1 MSKHEIIDS
10 WNRFENRCAQARD
23 TQVSHIREDRAFLSG
38 EQWGDED
45 KAQLGTDRYPRT
57 VDITSVSVNAIRNQ
71 YMKAPFQWYTG
82 DAEVDQLADSFLA
95 TRDNAAAAVN
105 VLESVVAYG
114 LGVFALSTEEVD
126 GEIVPC
132 IYAPED
138 ITKVYLDPD
147 STAVDGSDAYEGAI
161 VELKSR
167 NWVKNNYPDIDAE
180 ADPLVACHGMG
191 ENLPLVT
198 YYVRE
203 GGVCNVYRLLGD
215 REVAEPSV
223 IEIDRVPLF
232 PVYGERV
239 WVGDKV
245 VYRGIVRK
253 AAPVQK
259 LINMAY
265 TSLGER
271 LAICP
276 KPVILTDVDSVE
288 GLESA
293 YRNYGKTRNPLLLH
307 NRLADDGKTV
317 LEKPQYIQNQVQ
329 FGDLTGIISANL
341 EFMHSITGVDS
352 KGMAD
357 GNLEITA
364 TQAMLD
370 KQTEATNIR
379 HFYESMRV
387 TYKAVAES
395 VLGMLGVQGVSVDI
409 IEGPE
414 SHMER
419 QIAMQMLTGL
429 LPTVQQDPTK
439 LQAVLD
445 GMLLAN
451 ADNAILRQVYGAL
464 HSQPQTTPMEQQA
477 MATVEQ
483 MKQALDKKNQEIM
496 QLQEQVKSYES
507 GERNAAQT
515 IQGELLKM
523 KLGHEQKLR
532 EMAFQR
538 ELEGNADA
546 AKAAMDLEKTQLDI
560 EKQAIELDAANAKAQ
575 AEKAEAAASIAQ
587 SASVATVA
595 TVATPMEVM
604 DNEAGIP
611 TQVP

>member
-1 MSKHEIIDS
+1 MTELEIIDN
-10 WNRFENRCAQARD
+10 WNQFESRCAQARD

-38 EQWGDED
+38 DQWEAED
-45 KAQLGTDRYPRT
+45 KAQLATDRYPRT
-57 VDITSVSVNAIRNQ
+57 VDVTSVSINAIRNQ

-82 DAEVDQLADSFLA
+82 DSEVDQLSDSFLA
-95 TRDNAAAAVN
+95 TRDNAKAAVD

-114 LGVFALSTEEVD
+114 LGIFALSTEEVE

-147 STAVDGSDAYEGAI
+147 STAGDGSDAYEGAI

-167 NWVKNNYPDIDAE
+167 TWVKHNYPDIDVE
-180 ADPLVACHGMG
+180 ADPLVTCHGMG
-191 ENLPLVT
+191 ESLPLVT

-215 REVAEPSV
+215 REISEPSV
-223 IEIDRVPLF
+223 IELDRIPLF
-232 PVYGERV
+232 PVYGERI
-239 WVGDKV
+239 WVNDKI

-265 TSLGER
+265 TQLGER

-276 KPVILTDVDSVE
+276 NPVIMTNVDAVE
-288 GLESA
+288 GLDSA

-317 LEKPQYIQNQVQ
+317 LEKPEYIQNTVQ
-329 FGDLTGIISANL
+329 YGDITGIISANL

-370 KQTEATNIR
+370 KQTESTNIR
-379 HFYESMRV
+379 HFYEAMRV
-387 TYKAVAES
+387 TYKAVAEA

-414 SHMER
+414 SQMER
-419 QIAMQMLTGL
+419 QIAMQMLTSL
-429 LPTVQQDPTK
+429 LPTVQQDPIK

-451 ADNAILRQVYGAL
+451 ADNAILRQVYGVL
-464 HSQPQTTPMEQQA
+464 HSRPQPTQMEQQA
-477 MATVEQ
+477 MEIVDQ
-483 MKQALDKKNQEIM
+483 MKQAIDKKNQEIM
-496 QLQEQVKSYES
+496 QLQEQIKSYES
-507 GERNAAQT
+507 GERNTAQS

-523 KLGHEQKLR
+523 KLQHQQKLQ
-532 EMAFQR
+532 EMAFQK
-538 ELEGNADA
+538 ELDGNADA
-546 AKAAMDLEKTQLDI
+546 AKAAMDLEKQQMDI
-560 EKQAIELDAANAKAQ
+560 EKQAVQLDAVKTKAQ
-575 AEKAEAAASIAQ
+575 AEKAKAAASIVQ
-587 SASVATVA
+587 SMTPTVEA
-595 TVATPMEVM
+595 NAEVK
-604 DNEAGIP
+604 DETSIP
-611 TQVP
+611 TQIS

>member
-1 MSKHEIIDS
+1 MSDFEIIER

-45 KAQLGTDRYPRT
+45 KAQLGSDRYPRT

-82 DAEVDQLADSFLA
+82 DSEVDQLADSFLA

-147 STAVDGSDAYEGAI
+147 STAGDGSDAYEGAI

-167 NWVKNNYPDIDAE
+167 NWVKHNYPDIDAE

-191 ENLPLVT
+191 ESLPLVT

-203 GGVCNVYRLLGD
+203 DGVCNVYRLLGD

-239 WVGDKV
+239 WVDDKI

-265 TSLGER
+265 TQLGER
-271 LAICP
+271 LALCP
-276 KPVILTDVDSVE
+276 KPVIMTDVDSVE

-370 KQTEATNIR
+370 KQTESTNIR

-395 VLGMLGVQGVSVDI
+395 VLGMLGVQGVNVDI

-414 SHMER
+414 SQMER
-419 QIAMQMLTGL
+419 QVAMQMLTGL

-451 ADNAILRQVYGAL
+451 SDNAILRQVYGAL
-464 HSQPQTTPMEQQA
+464 HSRPQPTQMEQQA
-477 MATVEQ
+477 MDTVEQ
-483 MKQALDKKNQEIM
+483 MKQALEKKNQEIM

-507 GERNAAQT
+507 GERNTAQT

-523 KLGHEQKLR
+523 RLGHEQKLQ

-546 AKAAMDLEKTQLDI
+546 AKAAMELEKSQMDI
-560 EKQAIELDAANAKAQ
+560 EKQAIELDTANAKAQ
-575 AEKAEAAASIAQ
+575 AEKVKAAASIAQ
-587 SASVATVA
+587 SVKPTVKP
-595 TVATPMEVM
+595 TEVLN
-604 DNEAGIP
+604 NEAGIP

>member
-1 MSKHEIIDS
+1 MTELEIIDR
-10 WNRFENRCAQARD
+10 WNQFESRCAQARD

-38 EQWGDED
+38 QQWEEED

-57 VDITSVSVNAIRNQ
+57 VDVTSVSVNAIRNQ

-82 DAEVDQLADSFLA
+82 DSEVDQLSDSFLA
-95 TRDNAAAAVN
+95 TRDNAKAAVD

-147 STAVDGSDAYEGAI
+147 STAGDGSDAYEGAI

-167 NWVKNNYPDIDAE
+167 TWVRHNYPDIDVE
-180 ADPLVACHGMG
+180 ADPLVTCHGMG
-191 ENLPLVT
+191 ESLPLVT

-203 GGVCNVYRLLGD
+203 DGACTVYRLLGD
-215 REVAEPSV
+215 REIEEPSL
-223 IEIDRVPLF
+223 IEIDRIPLF
-232 PVYGERV
+232 PVYGEKI
-239 WVGDKV
+239 WVDDKV

-265 TSLGER
+265 TQLGER

-276 KPVILTDVDSVE
+276 KPIILTDVDSVE
-288 GLESA
+288 GLEGA

-317 LEKPQYIQNQVQ
+317 LEKPEYIQNTVQ
-329 FGDLTGIISANL
+329 YGDITGIISANL
-341 EFMHSITGVDS
+341 DFMHSITGVDS

-370 KQTEATNIR
+370 KQTESTNIR

-387 TYKAVAES
+387 TYKAVAEA

-414 SHMER
+414 SQMER
-419 QIAMQMLTGL
+419 QIAMQMLSGM
-429 LPTVQQDPTK
+429 LPTVQQDPIK
-439 LQAVLD
+439 LQAVMD

-451 ADNAILRQVYGAL
+451 SDNAILRQVYAVL
-464 HSQPQTTPMEQQA
+464 HSRPQPTQMEQEA
-477 MATVEQ
+477 METVEQ
-483 MKQALDKKNQEIM
+483 MKEALDKKNQEIM

-507 GERNAAQT
+507 GERNTAQT
-515 IQGELLKM
+515 IQGEILKM
-523 KLGHEQKLR
+523 KLQHEQKLQ
-532 EMAFQR
+532 EMAFQK
-538 ELEGNADA
+538 ELDGNTEA
-546 AKAAMDLEKTQLDI
+546 AKAAMDLEKQQMDI
-560 EKQAIELDAANAKAQ
+560 EKQAVELDATKAKAQ
-575 AEKAEAAASIAQ
+575 AEKAKAAATIVQ
-587 SASVATVA
+587 SMTPKVEVKDEASV
-595 TVATPMEVM
+595 
-604 DNEAGIP
+604 P
-611 TQVP
+611 TQIS

>member
-1 MSKHEIIDS
+1 MTELEIIDR
-10 WNRFENRCAQARD
+10 WNKFESRCSQARD

-38 EQWGDED
+38 DQWETED
-45 KAQLGTDRYPRT
+45 KAQLGTDRYLRT
-57 VDITSVSVNAIRNQ
+57 VDVTSVSVNAIRNQ

-82 DAEVDQLADSFLA
+82 DSEVDQLSDSFLA
-95 TRDNAAAAVN
+95 TRDNAKAAVD

-114 LGVFALSTEEVD
+114 LGIFALSTEEVD

-147 STAVDGSDAYEGAI
+147 STAGDGSDAYEGAI

-167 NWVKNNYPDIDAE
+167 NWVKHNYPDINVE
-180 ADPLVACHGMG
+180 ADPLVTCHGMG
-191 ENLPLVT
+191 ESLPLVT

-203 GGVCNVYRLLGD
+203 DGVCNVYRLLGD
-215 REVAEPSV
+215 REVTEPSV
-223 IEIDRVPLF
+223 IEIDRIPLF
-232 PVYGERV
+232 PVYGERI
-239 WVGDKV
+239 WVNDKV

-265 TSLGER
+265 TQLGER
-271 LAICP
+271 LALCP
-276 KPVILTDVDSVE
+276 KPVIMTDVDAVE
-288 GLESA
+288 GLESG
-293 YRNYGKTRNPLLLH
+293 YRNYGKTRNPLLLY
-307 NRLADDGKTV
+307 NRLADDGKTE
-317 LEKPQYIQNQVQ
+317 LKPPQYVQNTVQ
-329 FGDLTGIISANL
+329 YGDITGIITANL

-370 KQTEATNIR
+370 KQTESTNIR

-387 TYKAVAES
+387 TYKAVAEA

-419 QIAMQMLTGL
+419 QIAMQMLTSM
-429 LPTVQQDPTK
+429 LPTVQQDSTK

-451 ADNAILRQVYGAL
+451 ADNAILRQVYGVL
-464 HSQPQTTPMEQQA
+464 HSKPQPTQMEQQA
-477 MATVEQ
+477 METVEQ
-483 MKQALDKKNQEIM
+483 MKQALDKKNQEIKDLSM
-496 QLQEQVKSYES
+496 QLDEYRRSSQSQVRSYEFEMLKQRQAHEFKMEEIAMQS
-507 GERNAAQT
+507 
-515 IQGELLKM
+515 ELDN
-523 KLGHEQKLR
+523 G
-532 EMAFQR
+532 
-538 ELEGNADA
+538 ADA
-546 AKAAMDLEKTQLDI
+546 TKMAMEADKAQLDI
-560 EKQAIELDAANAKAQ
+560 EAKAIDLEAKKIQ
-575 AEKAEAAASIAQ
+575 SNVNTQKAIAESIKAQTEMLNTMS
-587 SASVATVA
+587 
-595 TVATPMEVM
+595 
-604 DNEAGIP
+604 GGKG
-611 TQVP
+611 

>member
-1 MSKHEIIDS
+1 MTELEIIDR
-10 WNRFENRCAQARD
+10 WNKFESRCSQARD

-38 EQWGDED
+38 DQWETED

-57 VDITSVSVNAIRNQ
+57 VDVTSVSVNAIRNQ

-82 DAEVDQLADSFLA
+82 DSEVDQLSDSFLA
-95 TRDNAAAAVN
+95 TRDNAKAAVD

-114 LGVFALSTEEVD
+114 LGIFALSTEEVD

-147 STAVDGSDAYEGAI
+147 STAGDGSDAYEGAI

-167 NWVKNNYPDIDAE
+167 NWVKHNYPDINVE
-180 ADPLVACHGMG
+180 ADPLVTCHGMG
-191 ENLPLVT
+191 ESLPLVT

-203 GGVCNVYRLLGD
+203 DGVCNVYRLLGD
-215 REVAEPSV
+215 REVTEPSV
-223 IEIDRVPLF
+223 IEIDRIPLF
-232 PVYGERV
+232 PVYGERI
-239 WVGDKV
+239 WVNDKV

-265 TSLGER
+265 TQLGER
-271 LAICP
+271 LALCP
-276 KPVILTDVDSVE
+276 KPVIMTDVDAVE
-288 GLESA
+288 GLESG
-293 YRNYGKTRNPLLLH
+293 YRNYGKTRNPLLLY
-307 NRLADDGKTV
+307 NRLADDGKTE
-317 LEKPQYIQNQVQ
+317 LKPPQYVQNTVQ
-329 FGDLTGIISANL
+329 YGDITGIITANL

-370 KQTEATNIR
+370 KQTESTNIR

-387 TYKAVAES
+387 TYKAVAEA

-419 QIAMQMLTGL
+419 QIAMQMLTSM
-429 LPTVQQDPTK
+429 LPTVQQDSTK
-439 LQAVLD
+439 LQAILD

-451 ADNAILRQVYGAL
+451 ADNAILRQVYGVL
-464 HSQPQTTPMEQQA
+464 HSRPQPTQMEQQA
-477 MATVEQ
+477 METVEQ
-483 MKQALDKKNQEIM
+483 MKQALDKKNQEIKDLSM
-496 QLQEQVKSYES
+496 QLDEYRRSSQSQVRSYEFEMLKQRQAHEFKMEEIAMQS
-507 GERNAAQT
+507 
-515 IQGELLKM
+515 ELDN
-523 KLGHEQKLR
+523 G
-532 EMAFQR
+532 
-538 ELEGNADA
+538 ADA
-546 AKAAMDLEKTQLDI
+546 TKMAMEADKAQLDI
-560 EKQAIELDAANAKAQ
+560 EAKAIDLEAKKIQ
-575 AEKAEAAASIAQ
+575 SNVNTQKAIAESIKAQTEMLNTMS
-587 SASVATVA
+587 
-595 TVATPMEVM
+595 
-604 DNEAGIP
+604 GGKG
-611 TQVP
+611 

>member
-1 MSKHEIIDS
+1 MTELEIIDR
-10 WNRFENRCAQARD
+10 WNQFESRCAQARD

-38 EQWGDED
+38 DQWETED

-57 VDITSVSVNAIRNQ
+57 VDVTSVSVNAIRNQ

-82 DAEVDQLADSFLA
+82 DSEVDQLSDSFLA
-95 TRDNAAAAVN
+95 TRDNAKAAVD

-114 LGVFALSTEEVD
+114 LGVFALSTEEVE

-147 STAVDGSDAYEGAI
+147 STAGDGSDAYEGAI

-167 NWVKNNYPDIDAE
+167 NWVRNNHPDIDVE
-180 ADPLVACHGMG
+180 ADPLVTCHGMG
-191 ENLPLVT
+191 ESLPLVT

-223 IEIDRVPLF
+223 IEIDRIPLF
-232 PVYGERV
+232 PVYGEKI
-239 WVGDKV
+239 WVNDKI

-265 TSLGER
+265 TQLGER

-276 KPVILTDVDSVE
+276 KPVIMTNVDAVE

-317 LEKPQYIQNQVQ
+317 LEKPEYIQNTVQ
-329 FGDLTGIISANL
+329 YGDITGIISANL

-357 GNLEITA
+357 ANLEITA

-370 KQTEATNIR
+370 KQTESTNIR
-379 HFYESMRV
+379 HFYEAMRV
-387 TYKAVAES
+387 TYKAVAEA

-414 SHMER
+414 SQMER
-419 QIAMQMLTGL
+419 QIAMQMLTSMI
-429 LPTVQQDPTK
+429 PSVQQDPTK

-451 ADNAILRQVYGAL
+451 SDNAILRQVYGVL
-464 HSQPQTTPMEQQA
+464 HSRPQPTQMEQQA
-477 MATVEQ
+477 METVDQ
-483 MKQALDKKNQEIM
+483 MKQAIDKK
-496 QLQEQVKSYES
+496 
-507 GERNAAQT
+507 
-515 IQGELLKM
+515 
-523 KLGHEQKLR
+523 
-532 EMAFQR
+532 
-538 ELEGNADA
+538 
-546 AKAAMDLEKTQLDI
+546 
-560 EKQAIELDAANAKAQ
+560 
-575 AEKAEAAASIAQ
+575 
-587 SASVATVA
+587 
-595 TVATPMEVM
+595 
-604 DNEAGIP
+604 
-611 TQVP
+611 

>member
-1 MSKHEIIDS
+1 MTELDIIERWSK
-10 WNRFENRCAQARD
+10 FESRCAQARD

-38 EQWGDED
+38 EQWQDED
-45 KAQLGTDRYPRT
+45 KSQVGTDRYPRT
-57 VDITSVSVNAIRNQ
+57 VDVTSVSVNAIRNQ
-71 YMKAPFQWYTG
+71 YMKAPYQWYTG
-82 DAEVDQLADSFLA
+82 DAEVDQLSDSFLA
-95 TRDNAAAAVN
+95 TRDNAKAAVD

-147 STAVDGSDAYEGAI
+147 STAGDGSDAYEGAI

-167 NWVKNNYPDIDAE
+167 NWVRHNYPEIDVE
-180 ADPLVACHGMG
+180 ADPLVTCHGMG
-191 ENLPLVT
+191 EALPLVT

-203 GGVCNVYRLLGD
+203 DGVCNVYRLLGD

-223 IEIDRVPLF
+223 IEIDRIPLF
-232 PVYGERV
+232 PVYGEKI
-239 WVGDKV
+239 WVNDKV

-265 TSLGER
+265 TQLGER

-276 KPVILTDVDSVE
+276 KPLIITTVDAVE
-288 GLESA
+288 GLDSG

-317 LEKPQYIQNQVQ
+317 LEKPEFIQNTVQ
-329 FGDLTGIISANL
+329 YGDITGIISANL
-341 EFMHSITGVDS
+341 DFMHSITGVDS

-379 HFYESMRV
+379 HFYEAMRV
-387 TYKAVAES
+387 TYKAVAEA
-395 VLGMLGVQGVSVDI
+395 VLGMLGVQGVTVDV

-414 SHMER
+414 SLMER

-451 ADNAILRQVYGAL
+451 SDNAILRQVYGAL
-464 HSQPQTTPMEQQA
+464 HATPQPTQMEQQA
-477 MATVEQ
+477 FETVEQ
-483 MKQALDKKNQEIM
+483 MKQAIDQKNQEIM

-507 GERNAAQT
+507 GERNTAQS

-523 KLGHEQKLR
+523 KLGHEHKMQ
-532 EMAFQR
+532 EMAFQK
-538 ELEGNADA
+538 ELDGNRDA
-546 AKAAMDLEKTQLDI
+546 ANAAIEFEKNQMDI
-560 EKQAIELDAANAKAQ
+560 EKQAIELDVANAKAQ
-575 AEKAEAAASIAQ
+575 AEKAKAAASIMQ
-587 SASVATVA
+587 SVK
-595 TVATPMEVM
+595 PQEVM
-604 DNEAGIP
+604 NNEVGI
-611 TQVP
+611 

>member
-1 MSKHEIIDS
+1 MTELEIIDR
-10 WNRFENRCAQARD
+10 WNQFETRCAQARN
-23 TQVSHIREDRAFLSG
+23 TQISHIREDRSFLSG
-38 EQWGDED
+38 QQWEDDD

-57 VDITSVSVNAIRNQ
+57 VDVTSVSVNAIRNQ

-82 DAEVDQLADSFLA
+82 DSEVDQLSDSFLA
-95 TRDNAAAAVN
+95 TRDNAKAAVD

-132 IYAPED
+132 IYSPED

-147 STAVDGSDAYEGAI
+147 STAGDGSDAYEGAI

-167 NWVKNNYPDIDAE
+167 TWVKHNYPDIDVE
-180 ADPLVACHGMG
+180 ADPLVTCHGMG
-191 ENLPLVT
+191 ESLPLVT

-203 GGVCNVYRLLGD
+203 DGACTVYRLLGD
-215 REVAEPSV
+215 REIAEPSV
-223 IEIDRVPLF
+223 IEIDRIPLF
-232 PVYGERV
+232 PVYGEKI
-239 WVGDKV
+239 WVDDKV

-265 TSLGER
+265 TQLGER

-276 KPVILTDVDSVE
+276 KPLILTDVDAVE
-288 GLESA
+288 GLEGG
-293 YRNYGKTRNPLLLH
+293 YRNYGKTRNPLLLY

-317 LEKPQYIQNQVQ
+317 LNPPQYVQNTVQ
-329 FGDLTGIISANL
+329 YGDITGIISANL

-370 KQTEATNIR
+370 KQTESTNIR
-379 HFYESMRV
+379 HFYEAMRV
-387 TYKAVAES
+387 TYKAVAEA

-414 SHMER
+414 SQMER
-419 QIAMQMLTGL
+419 QIAMQMLSGM
-429 LPTVQQDPTK
+429 LPTVQQDPVK
-439 LQAVLD
+439 LQAVMD

-451 ADNAILRQVYGAL
+451 SDNAILRQVYAVL
-464 HSQPQTTPMEQQA
+464 HSRPQPTQMEQEA
-477 MATVEQ
+477 METVEQ
-483 MKQALDKKNQEIM
+483 MKEALDKKNQELM

-507 GERNAAQT
+507 GERNTAQT
-515 IQGELLKM
+515 IQGEILKM
-523 KLGHEQKLR
+523 KLQHEQKLQ
-532 EMAFQR
+532 EMAFQK
-538 ELEGNADA
+538 ELDGNTEA
-546 AKAAMDLEKTQLDI
+546 AKAAMDLEKQQMDI
-560 EKQAIELDAANAKAQ
+560 EKQAVELDATKAKAQ
-575 AEKAEAAASIAQ
+575 AEKAKAAATIVQ
-587 SASVATVA
+587 SMTPKVEVKDETSV
-595 TVATPMEVM
+595 
-604 DNEAGIP
+604 P
-611 TQVP
+611 TQIS